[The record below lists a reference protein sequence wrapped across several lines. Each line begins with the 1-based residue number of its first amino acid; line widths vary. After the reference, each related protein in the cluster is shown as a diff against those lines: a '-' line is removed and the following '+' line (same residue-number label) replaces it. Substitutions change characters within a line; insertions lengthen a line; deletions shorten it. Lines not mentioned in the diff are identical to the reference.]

1 MAINTLQAIQQKA
14 RRLTRSPSEAQL
26 STSDL
31 NDYINTFLLYD
42 LPEHL
47 RLFESRQTFTFICNP
62 YQDVYYTDTVNNVS
76 TSPLYNFQ
84 NLYITVHPPLY
95 IAGYQAL
102 FTQSREQF
110 FGLYPKINS
119 IQSIG
124 TAGDGV
130 TTFFSGTLPNVPFL
144 QNNVLIDSIDTNN
157 NGISAVDVP
166 LTNSTGNL
174 VDATTQAVLGTINYV
189 TGAFSVNFLTAPAV
203 GQAINAQTVPYVP
216 QIPLAMLYFDDKF
229 TLRPV
234 PDQPYRIQFEVY
246 VRPTQLINENQVPDL
261 EQWWQ
266 YIAYGAAKKILEDR
280 MDLDSVA
287 LILPE
292 FKKQENL
299 VQRRTLVQY
308 SNDRVATIYTEQTAM
323 GSEYNGWGA
332 NNGNF

>member
-1 MAINTLQAIQQKA
+1 MATLTDIQQKV
-14 RRLTRSPSEAQL
+14 RVLTRSMSEAVL
-26 STSDL
+26 STASI
-31 NDYINTFLLYD
+31 NNYINTFLLYD

-47 RLFESRQTFTFICNP
+47 RLFESRQTFTFVCNP
-62 YQDVYYTDTVNNVS
+62 FQDVYFTDTVNNPS

-84 NLYITVHPPLY
+84 NNYITVHPPLY

-102 FTQSREQF
+102 YTQAREQF
-110 FGLYPKINS
+110 FGLYPKVNS
-119 IQSIG
+119 IQATGFTGNGI
-124 TAGDGV
+124 TTLFTGV
-130 TTFFSGTLPNVPFL
+130 IPNAPFL
-144 QNNVLIDSIDTNN
+144 QNNVLIDSIDANN
-157 NGISAVDVP
+157 NGLSAVDVP

-174 VDATTQAVLGTINYV
+174 VDATTQAFLGTINYV
-189 TGAFSVNFLTAPAV
+189 TGAFTVNFLTAPAT
-203 GQAINAQTVPYVP
+203 GQSINSQTVPYVP
-216 QIPLAMLYFDDKF
+216 AIPLAMLYFDDKF

-234 PDQPYRIQFEVY
+234 PDQPYRVQFEVY
-246 VRPTQLINENQVPDL
+246 VRPTALIGSNQVPTL

-266 YIAYGAAKKILEDR
+266 YIAYGAAKKVLEDR

-287 LILPE
+287 LIMPE
-292 FKKQENL
+292 FKVQQNL